1 MTVYFGTSLPVGPE
15 NAAVVSAARPPA
27 ATEQPPAT
35 PAQTLAAAATQR
47 PSEGAVHSWDLST
60 GVDGPG
66 TRFVTF
72 LAGCPLTCL
81 YCHNPDTMRMRN
93 GRRTSADA
101 VIAEARKY
109 TRFISASGGGATIS
123 GGEPLL
129 QPVFAGELLHRM
141 KNDLGLHTALDTS
154 GFLGSRASDALLR
167 DVDLVLLDIKSWDRD
182 TYKKVTGRP
191 LEPTL
196 DFARRLAD
204 LGKEVHLRFVLVPG
218 LTDAREN
225 VEGVAAFAGGLGNV
239 ARVDVLPFHK
249 LGESKWEALDMP
261 YTLHDTPSPTPAE
274 VAEAKAVFE
283 AHGLKAV

>member
-1 MTVYFGTSLPVGPE
+1 MTVLFGTSLPVGHA
-15 NAAVVSAARPPA
+15 NALSVSAG
-27 ATEQPPAT
+27 QT
-35 PAQTLAAAATQR
+35 PAAAATQR
-47 PSEGAVHSWDLST
+47 PSEGTVHSWDLST

-72 LAGCPLTCL
+72 LSGCPLTCL

-93 GRRTSADA
+93 GKRTSADD

-109 TRFISASGGGATIS
+109 TKFIAASGGGATIS

-154 GFLGSRASDALLR
+154 GFLGARATDALLR
-167 DVDLVLLDIKSWDRD
+167 DVDLVLLDIKSWDRE
-182 TYKKVTGRP
+182 TYQHVTGRP

-225 VEGVAAFAGGLGNV
+225 IEGVAAFAGTLGNV
-239 ARVDVLPFHK
+239 SRVDVLPFHK
-249 LGESKWEALDMP
+249 LGEGKWEALDMKF
-261 YTLHDTPSPTPAE
+261 TLHDTPSPTAGQ
-274 VAEAKAVFE
+274 VAEAKAIF
-283 AHGLKAV
+283 AAQGLNAV

>member
-1 MTVYFGTSLPVGPE
+1 MTVLFGTSIPVGQA
-15 NAAVVSAARPPA
+15 NAVVASAG
-27 ATEQPPAT
+27 QT
-35 PAQTLAAAATQR
+35 PAAAATQR
-47 PSEGAVHSWDLST
+47 PSEGSVHSWDLST

-81 YCHNPDTMRMRN
+81 YCHNPDTWKMRA
-93 GRRTSADA
+93 GKRTSADD
-101 VIAEARKY
+101 VIAEAAKYRK
-109 TRFISASGGGATIS
+109 FIAASGGGATVS

-154 GFLGSRASDALLR
+154 GFLGARATDALLR
-167 DVDLVLLDIKSWDRD
+167 DVDLVLLDVKSWDRE
-182 TYKKVTGRP
+182 TYRKVTGRP

-196 DFARRLAD
+196 AFARRLAD

-225 VEGVAAFAGGLGNV
+225 VEGVAAFAAGLGNV
-239 ARVDVLPFHK
+239 SRVDVLPFHK
-249 LGESKWEALDMP
+249 LGEAKWQALDMP
-261 YTLHDTPSPTPAE
+261 FTLHDTPSPTAGQ
-274 VAEAKAVFE
+274 VAGAKAVFE
-283 AHGLKAV
+283 AQGLTAV